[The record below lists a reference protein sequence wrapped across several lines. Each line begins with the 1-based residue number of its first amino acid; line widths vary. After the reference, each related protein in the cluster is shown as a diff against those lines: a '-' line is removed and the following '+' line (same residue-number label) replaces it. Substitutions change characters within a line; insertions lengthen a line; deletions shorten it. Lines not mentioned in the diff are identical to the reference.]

1 MKILKPIVLL
11 IIVCVFV
18 SCGNNSK
25 MNSQNKDVLS
35 HNSDGNNENIAV
47 NLEKIS
53 LEIDGMTCEIGC
65 ARTIQSKLSKT
76 KGVKMAEV
84 DFENKTGVVE
94 FDSNRITENE
104 IVGIVEQIAGGDL
117 YKVIEVKK
125 AE

>member
-1 MKILKPIVLL
+1 MKFLKPIVLL
-11 IIVCVFV
+11 ITVCVFL

-25 MNSQNKDVLS
+25 TNVHNVAGS
-35 HNSDGNNENIAV
+35 HNSDGDNENIAA

-53 LEIDGMTCEIGC
+53 LGIDGMTCEIGC

-84 DFENKTGVVE
+84 NFENKRGVVE
-94 FDSNRITENE
+94 FDSNRITEDE
-104 IVGIVEQIAGGDL
+104 IVDIVEQIAGGDL